1 MGLLMSILALDKL
14 GMLVS
19 ILDFG
24 IYEHFHWENIQFD
37 MSCMTESDFGNSD
50 SVDMLCR
57 IFLRL
62 LCLTF

>member
-1 MGLLMSILALDKL
+1 MGLLMSILDLGKL

-37 MSCMTESDFGNSD
+37 MSCMTESDFGNS
-50 SVDMLCR
+50 VDMLCR
-57 IFLRL
+57 IFLTL

>member
-1 MGLLMSILALDKL
+1 MGLLMIILDLDKL

-24 IYEHFHWENIQFD
+24 IYDFHLENIQFD

-57 IFLRL
+57 IFLRIIDK
-62 LCLTF
+62 